1 MILRPLFVAS
11 LWVTTAISVLPATA
25 LAQEAL
31 SKNTVQTRPH
41 DFVALSKRLSP
52 AVVNISTA
60 QTIEIDTGNRAFPKG
75 SPLEKFND
83 FFGDSGDQNRIARSL
98 GSGFVIDKSG
108 YIVTNNHVIEGAD
121 EIEVAFPNGSTYEA
135 KLIGRDPSTDIALLK
150 IEAGKD
156 IPFVSFAGTDSA
168 RVGEWVIA
176 IGNPLGYSSSVAAGI
191 VSARHRQMSM
201 TNYDDFIQ
209 TDVAINKGNSGGPL
223 FNMDGDVVGVNTA
236 IVSPTGYSVGLS
248 FSIPADLASSVV
260 DQLREYG
267 ETRRGFLGVRVQKVN
282 KSIAKSYKLKEPYGA
297 LVRSVNEDSP
307 AEKAGL
313 KRGDLITALGGV
325 KLENSGKLARIIAE
339 AEIDAPLKVDFI
351 RRKKRK
357 SLDVVIER
365 LEEKVAKQGGDK
377 AKDDNKAVTGRVMG
391 ITVEEISE
399 KLRARMRLD
408 DEVKG
413 VRITKVSL
421 KSIAQGKLRKGDIIM
436 EVAQEQ
442 VEDTEDFTKKM
453 KAAAESE
460 DAILILVN
468 RGGGPRFYSL
478 EPEA

>member
-1 MILRPLFVAS
+1 MILRPL
-11 LWVTTAISVLPATA
+11 LTAFA
-25 LAQEAL
+25 LSTFTVMAVPTLGAAQET
-31 SKNTVQTRPH
+31 TVMQRPN
-41 DFVALSKRLSP
+41 DFVELSKRLSP

-60 QTIEIDTGNRAFPKG
+60 QTIEIDKGTRAFPKG

-83 FFGDSGDQNRIARSL
+83 FFGDGGDKNRIARSL
-98 GSGFVIDKSG
+98 GSGFVIDKTG

-135 KLIGRDPSTDIALLK
+135 KLIGRDPSTDVALLK
-150 IEAGKD
+150 IEAGED
-156 IPFVSFAGTDSA
+156 IPFVKFAGEDSA
-168 RVGEWVIA
+168 QVGEWVIA

-260 DQLREYG
+260 DQLRAYG

-282 KSIAKSYKLKEPYGA
+282 KSIAKAYKLKEPHGA
-297 LVRSVNEDSP
+297 LVRSVNVDSP

-313 KRGDLITALGGV
+313 KRGDLIVSLGGV

-339 AEIDAPLKVDFI
+339 AEIDAPLKVEFI

-357 SLDVVIER
+357 TLDVVIKR

-377 AKDDNKAVTGRVMG
+377 PKASDKAVTNSVMG
-391 ITVEEISE
+391 ITVEEITE
-399 KLRARMRLD
+399 KMRARMRLD
-408 DEVKG
+408 DEVQG
-413 VRITKVSL
+413 VRVTKVSL

-442 VEDTEDFTKKM
+442 VEDTKDFAEKM
-453 KAAAESE
+453 KGAAESE
-460 DAILILVN
+460 DAILLLIN
-468 RGGGPRFYSL
+468 RGGVAVFYSL

>member
-1 MILRPLFVAS
+1 MSVRPLF
-11 LWVTTAISVLPATA
+11 TAFAYSVLTVLATPSQSVA
-25 LAQEAL
+25 QSTAQE
-31 SKNTVQTRPH
+31 RPR
-41 DFVALSKRLSP
+41 DFVELSERLSP

-60 QTIEIDTGNRAFPKG
+60 QTIEIDNSNRAFPKG

-83 FFGDSGDQNRIARSL
+83 FFGDGGDENRIARSL
-98 GSGFVIDKSG
+98 GSGFVIDKAG

-121 EIEVAFPNGSTYEA
+121 EIEVAFPDGATFEA
-135 KLIGRDPSTDIALLK
+135 ILIGRDPATDIALLK
-150 IEAGKD
+150 IEAGAD
-156 IPFVSFAGTDSA
+156 IPFVNFAGADSA
-168 RVGEWVIA
+168 KVGEWVIA

-191 VSARHRQMSM
+191 VSARHRQISM

-267 ETRRGFLGVRVQKVN
+267 ETRRGFLGVRVQEVTKG
-282 KSIAKSYKLKEPYGA
+282 IAKSYKLKDPHGA

-307 AEKAGL
+307 ADKAGL

-325 KLENSGKLARIIAE
+325 RLEDSGKLARIIAE
-339 AEIDAPLKVDFI
+339 AEIDAPLKIEFI

-357 SLDVVIER
+357 SLNVIIER
-365 LEEKVAKQGGDK
+365 LEEDVKKQGADTP
-377 AKDDNKAVTGRVMG
+377 KDDDAGVTNSVMG
-391 ITVEEISE
+391 ITVEEISD
-399 KLRARMRLD
+399 KLRSRLRLD
-408 DEVKG
+408 DDVTG
-413 VRITKVSL
+413 VRVTKISL
-421 KSIAQGKLRKGDIIM
+421 KSIAQGMLRKGDIIM
-436 EVAQEQ
+436 EVSQEQ
-442 VEDTEDFTKKM
+442 VKDPADFADKM
-453 KAAAESE
+453 RAATESE
-460 DAILILVN
+460 DAILILVS
-468 RGGGPRFYSL
+468 RGGVPVFYSL

>member
-1 MILRPLFVAS
+1 MILRPLLTAFAFSVITVVATPTLS
-11 LWVTTAISVLPATA
+11 A
-25 LAQEAL
+25 AQE
-31 SKNTVQTRPH
+31 RPR
-41 DFVALSKRLSP
+41 DFVELSERLSP

-60 QTIEIDTGNRAFPKG
+60 QTIEIDTGNQAFPKG

-83 FFGDSGDQNRIARSL
+83 FFGDGGDKNRIARSL

-121 EIEVAFPNGSTYEA
+121 EIEVAFPDGSTFEA
-135 KLIGRDPSTDIALLK
+135 VLIGRDPSTDIALLK
-150 IEAGKD
+150 IEDDED
-156 IPFVSFAGTDSA
+156 IPFVSFAGADTA
-168 RVGEWVIA
+168 KVGEWVIA

-248 FSIPADLASSVV
+248 FSIPSDLASSVV

-267 ETRRGFLGVRVQKVN
+267 ETRRGFLGVRVQKVS
-282 KSIAKSYKLKEPYGA
+282 KGIAKAYKLKDPHGA
-297 LVRSVNEDSP
+297 LVSYVTEDSP

-313 KRGDLITALGGV
+313 KRGDLIVALGGV
-325 KLENSGKLARIIAE
+325 KLADSNKLARIIAE
-339 AEIDAPLKVDFI
+339 STIDAPLKVDFI
-351 RRKKRK
+351 RRKRRK
-357 SLDVVIER
+357 SLNVIVER
-365 LEEKVAKQGGDK
+365 LEEKVAKQGGDTS
-377 AKDDNKAVTGRVMG
+377 KDDDGTVTNSVMG
-391 ITVEEISE
+391 ITVEAISD
-399 KLRARMRLD
+399 KLRSRLRLD
-408 DEVKG
+408 DDVTG
-413 VRITKVSL
+413 VRVTKISL
-421 KSIAQGKLRKGDIIM
+421 KSIAQGMLRKGDIIM

-442 VEDTEDFTKKM
+442 VEDTADFTKKM
-453 KAAAESE
+453 SAAAESE
-460 DAILILVN
+460 EAILLLVN
-468 RGGGPRFYSL
+468 RGGVPVFYSL

>member
-1 MILRPLFVAS
+1 M
-11 LWVTTAISVLPATA
+11 
-25 LAQEAL
+25 
-31 SKNTVQTRPH
+31 
-41 DFVALSKRLSP
+41 
-52 AVVNISTA
+52 VNISTA
-60 QTIEIDTGNRAFPKG
+60 QTIEISANRAFPKG

-83 FFGDSGDQNRIARSL
+83 FFGDGGDQNRIARSL
-98 GSGFVIDKSG
+98 GSGFVIDKDG

-121 EIEVAFPNGSTYEA
+121 EIEVAFPNGDTYDA
-135 KLIGRDPSTDIALLK
+135 TLIGRDPSTDIALLK

-156 IPFVSFAGTDSA
+156 IPFVDFAGRDSVK
-168 RVGEWVIA
+168 VGEWVLA
-176 IGNPLGYSSSVAAGI
+176 IGNPLGYSSSVAVGI
-191 VSARHRQMSM
+191 VSARHRQISM

-260 DQLREYG
+260 DQFREYG

-282 KSIAKSYKLKEPYGA
+282 KSIAKAYKLKEPYGA

-325 KLENSGKLARIIAE
+325 KLENSGKLARMIAE

-357 SLDVVIER
+357 TLEVVIER

-377 AKDDNKAVTGRVMG
+377 TKDDDKVVTGRVMG

-453 KAAAESE
+453 QAAADSE

-468 RGGGPRFYSL
+468 RGGVPIFYSL

>member
-1 MILRPLFVAS
+1 MILRPFL
-11 LWVTTAISVLPATA
+11 TA
-25 LAQEAL
+25 LAISGFAL
-31 SKNTVQTRPH
+31 SPAAALAQQAPSKNTVQTRPH

-60 QTIEIDTGNRAFPKG
+60 QTIEINKGNKAFPKG

-83 FFGDSGDQNRIARSL
+83 FFGDGGDENRIARSL

-150 IEAGKD
+150 IEAGED
-156 IPFVSFAGTDSA
+156 IPFVSFAGEDSA
-168 RVGEWVIA
+168 KVGEWVIA

-223 FNMDGDVVGVNTA
+223 FDMDGNVVGVNTA

-282 KSIAKSYKLKEPYGA
+282 KSIAKAYKLKEPYGA
-297 LVRSVNEDSP
+297 LIRSVNADSP

-325 KLENSGKLARIIAE
+325 KLENSGRLARIIAE

-365 LEEKVAKQGGDK
+365 LEEKVEKQGGDK
-377 AKDDNKAVTGRVMG
+377 PKTDDKAVTGSVMG
-391 ITVEEISE
+391 ITVEEISD

-442 VEDTEDFTKKM
+442 VEGTEDFSKKM
-453 KAAAESE
+453 NAAAKSE
-460 DAILILVN
+460 EAILILVN
-468 RGGGPRFYSL
+468 RGGVPVFYSL

>member
-1 MILRPLFVAS
+1 MILRPLLTAF
-11 LWVTTAISVLPATA
+11 AISILTVLPVTGF
-25 LAQEAL
+25 AQE
-31 SKNTVQTRPH
+31 NIVQTRPH
-41 DFVALSKRLSP
+41 DFVELSKRLSP

-60 QTIEIDTGNRAFPKG
+60 QTIEIHKGNRAFPKG
-75 SPLEKFND
+75 SPLEKYND
-83 FFGDSGDQNRIARSL
+83 FFGDGGDQNRIARSL

-121 EIEVAFPNGSTYEA
+121 EIEVAFPNGSTFEA

-150 IEAGKD
+150 IEAGED
-156 IPFVSFAGTDSA
+156 IPFVNFAGADSA
-168 RVGEWVIA
+168 QVGEWVIA
-176 IGNPLGYSSSVAAGI
+176 IGNPLGYSSSVAVGI

-267 ETRRGFLGVRVQKVN
+267 ETRRGFLGVRVQEVTKA
-282 KSIAKSYKLKEPYGA
+282 IAKSYKLKEPHGA
-297 LVRSVNEDSP
+297 LVRTVNEDSP

-325 KLENSGKLARIIAE
+325 RLENSGKLARMIAE
-339 AEIDAPLKVDFI
+339 AKIDAPLKVEFI

-357 SLDVVIER
+357 TLEVVIER
-365 LEEKVAKQGGDK
+365 LEEKVAQQGGDK
-377 AKDDNKAVTGRVMG
+377 SADDDAAVTGSVMG
-391 ITVEEISE
+391 ITVEDVTDKI
-399 KLRARMRLD
+399 RARMRLD
-408 DEVKG
+408 DDVSG

-460 DAILILVN
+460 DAILLLVN
-468 RGGGPRFYSL
+468 RGGVPVFYSL

>member
-1 MILRPLFVAS
+1 MILRPLF
-11 LWVTTAISVLPATA
+11 TAITFSVFTVFASPSLSF
-25 LAQEAL
+25 AQE
-31 SKNTVQTRPH
+31 RPH
-41 DFVALSKRLSP
+41 DFVELSKRLSP

-60 QTIEIDTGNRAFPKG
+60 QTIEIDNGNQAFPKG

-83 FFGDSGDQNRIARSL
+83 FFGGDGDRNRIARSL
-98 GSGFVIDKSG
+98 GSGFVIDKAG

-121 EIEVAFPNGSTYEA
+121 EIEVAFPDGATFEA

-150 IEAGKD
+150 IEAGED
-156 IPFVSFAGTDSA
+156 IPFVSFAGADSA
-168 RVGEWVIA
+168 KVGEWVIA

-191 VSARHRQMSM
+191 VSARDRQMSM

-267 ETRRGFLGVRVQKVN
+267 ETRRGFLGVRVQKVT
-282 KSIAKSYKLKEPYGA
+282 KGIAKAYKLKEPYGA
-297 LVRSVNEDSP
+297 LVSYVTEDSP

-313 KRGDLITALGGV
+313 KRGDLIVAIGGI
-325 KLENSGKLARIIAE
+325 KLEASSKLARIIAE
-339 AEIDAPLKVDFI
+339 STIDAPLKVDFI

-357 SLDVVIER
+357 SLNVIVER
-365 LEEKVAKQGGDK
+365 LEEDVAKQGGDRPG
-377 AKDDNKAVTGRVMG
+377 DDDESVTNSFMG
-391 ITVEEISE
+391 ITVEEISD
-399 KLRARMRLD
+399 KLRSRLRLD
-408 DEVKG
+408 DDVTG
-413 VRITKVSL
+413 VRVTKISL
-421 KSIAQGKLRKGDIIM
+421 QSIAQGMLRKGDIIM

-442 VEDTEDFTKKM
+442 VEGTADFASKM
-453 KAAAESE
+453 KIAAESE
-460 DAILILVN
+460 DAILLLIN
-468 RGGGPRFYSL
+468 RGGVPVFYSL

>member
-1 MILRPLFVAS
+1 MIVRPLFTAFAFS
-11 LWVTTAISVLPATA
+11 LFTVLVSPSFSA
-25 LAQEAL
+25 AQE
-31 SKNTVQTRPH
+31 RPR
-41 DFVALSKRLSP
+41 DFVELSERLSP

-60 QTIEIDTGNRAFPKG
+60 QTIEIDNSNRAFPKG

-83 FFGDSGDQNRIARSL
+83 FFGNGGDENRIARSL

-121 EIEVAFPNGSTYEA
+121 EIEVAFPDGATFEA
-135 KLIGRDPSTDIALLK
+135 ILVGRDPSTDIALLK
-150 IEAGKD
+150 IEAGED
-156 IPFVSFAGTDSA
+156 IPYVNFAGPNSA
-168 RVGEWVIA
+168 KVGEWVLA
-176 IGNPLGYSSSVAAGI
+176 IGNPLGYSSSVAVGV

-236 IVSPTGYSVGLS
+236 IVSPTGFSVGLS

-260 DQLREYG
+260 EQLREYG
-267 ETRRGFLGVRVQKVN
+267 ETRRGFLGVRVQKVT
-282 KSIAKSYKLKEPYGA
+282 KGIAKSYKLKTPHGA
-297 LVRSVNEDSP
+297 LVSSVNEGSP

-325 KLENSGKLARIIAE
+325 RLEDSDKLARIIAE
-339 AEIDAPLKVDFI
+339 AEIDAILKVDFI

-365 LEEKVAKQGGDK
+365 LEEEVAKQGADRPKNGDVS
-377 AKDDNKAVTGRVMG
+377 VTGSIMG
-391 ITVEEISE
+391 ITVEEISD
-399 KLRARMRLD
+399 KLRARLRLD
-408 DEVKG
+408 DDVMG
-413 VRITKVSL
+413 VRVTKIGL
-421 KSIAQGKLRKGDIIM
+421 KSIAQGMLRKGDIIM

-442 VEDTEDFTKKM
+442 VEDTADFAEKM
-453 KAAAESE
+453 KISLESDE
-460 DAILILVN
+460 PILLLVN
-468 RGGGPRFYSL
+468 RDGNPVFYSL
-478 EPEA
+478 DPEA